1 MFAFHNN
8 QQYKINCV
16 TWGKDAH
23 ALFDYESEEIIK
35 NKFTLGKGGKI
46 FLDEEKGTTKY
57 EPDNQEDGFF
67 LTGGHSSS
75 SEGCLINFFN
85 EYGSHTRVTKKIK
98 DEYEY
103 NKENITEV
111 QNMIYYVISQKELKG
126 IKREYKSEYNYKPE
140 MSDIIRF
147 GRVQFVV
154 RSMKDKSI
162 NNNNEGNNNGFNKS
176 IFIPNDNSNL
186 KQNTN
191 NKNLTCELCEKKETD
206 HTSNPLIKI
215 CPCKKC
221 PLLHL
226 NCFKN
231 EYLKKEKTF
240 CYSNKDYMGGS
251 LKIVSLINFL
261 CPFCNEPYNPII
273 KINSNF
279 YNILPYSF
287 DKTLFHIVLESINFV
302 KDGIYCMMIIIFTFP
317 NKKEEFFLGRGHEA
331 TFKIS
336 DISISRVHAK
346 IYLKDENIVI
356 DDLGSKFGTLL
367 LARNSI
373 DVGEMIEKKMKIQ
386 IGRNVIWL
394 ESNENTNDS
403 DNNEE
408 KSNDNKD
415 KENNA

>member
-1 MFAFHNN
+1 MFAFQSN
-8 QQYKINCV
+8 QSYKINRV

-23 ALFDYESEEIIK
+23 ALFDYESEEIVK
-35 NKFTLGKGGKI
+35 NIFTLGRGGKI
-46 FLDEEKGTTKY
+46 FLDNEKGTTTY

-98 DEYEY
+98 DEYEF

-111 QNMIYYVISQKELKG
+111 QSMIYYVIAQKELKG

-140 MSDIIRF
+140 IYDIIRF
-147 GRVQFVV
+147 GRVQFIV
-154 RSMKDKSI
+154 RSMKDKSCSNDGESNDI
-162 NNNNEGNNNGFNKS
+162 KS
-176 IFIPNDNSNL
+176 IFLPNDNSNL
-186 KQNTN
+186 KQTLN
-191 NKNLTCELCEKKETD
+191 NKVLICELCEKKETD
-206 HTSNPLIKI
+206 NINNPIIKI

-221 PLLHL
+221 PLLHI

-231 EYLKKEKTF
+231 EYLKKDKMF
-240 CYSNKDYMGGS
+240 YYSNKDYMNGS

-261 CPFCNEPYNPII
+261 CPLCNEPYNPII
-273 KINSNF
+273 KINSRF

-287 DKTLFHIVLESINFV
+287 DKNIFHIVLESINFV
-302 KDGIYCMMIIIFTFP
+302 KDGVYCIMVIIFTFP

-394 ESNENTNDS
+394 DKDSSEKNDE
-403 DNNEE
+403 DNN
-408 KSNDNKD
+408 NKD
-415 KENNA
+415 KENNI

>member
-1 MFAFHNN
+1 MFAFQSN
-8 QQYKINCV
+8 QSYKINCV

-23 ALFDYESEEIIK
+23 ALFDYESEEIVK
-35 NKFTLGKGGKI
+35 NIFTLGRGGKI
-46 FLDEEKGTTKY
+46 FLDNEKGTTKY

-98 DEYEY
+98 DEYEF

-111 QNMIYYVISQKELKG
+111 QSMIYYVIAQKELKG
-126 IKREYKSEYNYKPE
+126 IKREYKSEYNFKPE
-140 MSDIIRF
+140 IYDIIRF
-147 GRVQFVV
+147 GRVQFIV
-154 RSMKDKSI
+154 RSMKDKSYS
-162 NNNNEGNNNGFNKS
+162 NDGEGNDNKS
-176 IFIPNDNSNL
+176 IFLPNDNSNL
-186 KQNTN
+186 KQSLN
-191 NKNLTCELCEKKETD
+191 NKVLICELCEKKETD
-206 HTSNPLIKI
+206 NINNPIIKI

-221 PLLHL
+221 PLLHI

-231 EYLKKEKTF
+231 EYLKKDKMF
-240 CYSNKDYMGGS
+240 YYSNKDYMNGS

-261 CPFCNEPYNPII
+261 CPLCNEPYNPII
-273 KINSNF
+273 KINSRF

-287 DKTLFHIVLESINFV
+287 DKNIFHIVLESINFV
-302 KDGIYCMMIIIFTFP
+302 KDGVYCIMVIIFTFP

-386 IGRNVIWL
+386 VGRNVIWL
-394 ESNENTNDS
+394 DKDSSEKNDE
-403 DNNEE
+403 DNN
-408 KSNDNKD
+408 NDKD
-415 KENNA
+415 KGNNI

>member
-1 MFAFHNN
+1 MFAFQSN
-8 QQYKINCV
+8 QSYKINCV

-23 ALFDYESEEIIK
+23 ALFDYESEEIVK
-35 NKFTLGKGGKI
+35 NIFTLGRGGKI
-46 FLDEEKGTTKY
+46 FLDNEKGTTKY

-98 DEYEY
+98 DEYEF

-111 QNMIYYVISQKELKG
+111 QSMIYYVIAQKELKG
-126 IKREYKSEYNYKPE
+126 IKREYKSEYNFKPE
-140 MSDIIRF
+140 IYDIIRF
-147 GRVQFVV
+147 GRVQFIV
-154 RSMKDKSI
+154 RSMKDKSYS
-162 NNNNEGNNNGFNKS
+162 NDGESNDNKS
-176 IFIPNDNSNL
+176 IFLPNDNSNL
-186 KQNTN
+186 KQSLN
-191 NKNLTCELCEKKETD
+191 NKILICELCEKKETD
-206 HTSNPLIKI
+206 NINNPIIKI

-221 PLLHL
+221 PLLHI

-231 EYLKKEKTF
+231 EYLKKDKMF
-240 CYSNKDYMGGS
+240 YYSNKDYMNGS

-261 CPFCNEPYNPII
+261 CPLCNEPYNPII
-273 KINSNF
+273 KINSRS

-287 DKTLFHIVLESINFV
+287 DKNIFHIVLESINFV
-302 KDGIYCMMIIIFTFP
+302 KDGVYCIMVIIFTFP

-386 IGRNVIWL
+386 VGRNVIWL
-394 ESNENTNDS
+394 DKDSSEKNDE
-403 DNNEE
+403 DNN
-408 KSNDNKD
+408 NDKD
-415 KENNA
+415 KGNNI

>member
-1 MFAFHNN
+1 MFAFQSN
-8 QQYKINCV
+8 QSYKINCV

-23 ALFDYESEEIIK
+23 ALFDYESEEIVK
-35 NKFTLGKGGKI
+35 NIFTLGRGGKI
-46 FLDEEKGTTKY
+46 FLDNEKGTTTY

-98 DEYEY
+98 DEYEF

-111 QNMIYYVISQKELKG
+111 QSMIYYVIAQKELKG

-140 MSDIIRF
+140 IYDIIRF
-147 GRVQFVV
+147 GRVQFIV
-154 RSMKDKSI
+154 RSMKDKSYSSDGESNDI
-162 NNNNEGNNNGFNKS
+162 KS
-176 IFIPNDNSNL
+176 IFLPNDNSNL
-186 KQNTN
+186 KQTLN
-191 NKNLTCELCEKKETD
+191 NKVLICELCEKKETD
-206 HTSNPLIKI
+206 NINNPIIKI

-221 PLLHL
+221 PLLHI

-231 EYLKKEKTF
+231 EYLKKDKMF
-240 CYSNKDYMGGS
+240 YYSNKDYMNGS

-261 CPFCNEPYNPII
+261 CPLCNEPYNPII
-273 KINSNF
+273 KINSRF

-287 DKTLFHIVLESINFV
+287 DKNIFHIVLESINFV
-302 KDGIYCMMIIIFTFP
+302 KDGVYCIMVIIFTFP
-317 NKKEEFFLGRGHEA
+317 NKKEEFFLGRGHES

-373 DVGEMIEKKMKIQ
+373 YVGEMIEKKMKIQ

-394 ESNENTNDS
+394 DKDSSEKNEE
-403 DNNEE
+403 DNN
-408 KSNDNKD
+408 NKD
-415 KENNA
+415 KENNI

>member
-1 MFAFHNN
+1 MFAFQSN
-8 QQYKINCV
+8 QSYKINCV

-23 ALFDYESEEIIK
+23 ALFDYESEEIVK
-35 NKFTLGKGGKI
+35 NIFTLGRGGKI
-46 FLDEEKGTTKY
+46 FLDNEKGTTTY

-98 DEYEY
+98 DEYEF

-111 QNMIYYVISQKELKG
+111 QSMIYYVIAQKELKG

-140 MSDIIRF
+140 IYDIIRF
-147 GRVQFVV
+147 GRVQFIV
-154 RSMKDKSI
+154 RSMKDKSYS
-162 NNNNEGNNNGFNKS
+162 NDGESNDNKS
-176 IFIPNDNSNL
+176 IFLPNDNSNL
-186 KQNTN
+186 KQSLN
-191 NKNLTCELCEKKETD
+191 NKILICELCEKKETD
-206 HTSNPLIKI
+206 NINNPIIKI

-221 PLLHL
+221 PLLHI

-231 EYLKKEKTF
+231 EYLKKDKMF
-240 CYSNKDYMGGS
+240 YYSNKDYMNGS

-261 CPFCNEPYNPII
+261 CPLCNEPYNPII
-273 KINSNF
+273 KINSRF

-287 DKTLFHIVLESINFV
+287 DKNIFHIVLESINFV
-302 KDGIYCMMIIIFTFP
+302 KDGVYCIMVIIFTFP

-394 ESNENTNDS
+394 DKDSSEKNEE
-403 DNNEE
+403 DNN
-408 KSNDNKD
+408 NKD
-415 KENNA
+415 KENNI

>member
-1 MFAFHNN
+1 MFAF
-8 QQYKINCV
+8 QSKQSYKIHCI

-23 ALFDYESEEIIK
+23 ALFDYESEEIVK
-35 NKFTLGKGGKI
+35 NIYTLGKGGKI
-46 FLDEEKGTTKY
+46 FLDNEKGTTTY

-67 LTGGHSSS
+67 LTGGHTSS

-85 EYGSHTRVTKKIK
+85 EYGSHCCVTKKIK
-98 DEYEY
+98 EEYEY

-111 QNMIYYVISQKELKG
+111 QNMIYYVVSQKELKG
-126 IKREYKSEYNYKPE
+126 IKREYKSGYDYKPE
-140 MSDIIRF
+140 INDIIRF
-147 GRVQFVV
+147 GRVQFIV
-154 RSMKDKSI
+154 RSMKDKSVDNDE
-162 NNNNEGNNNGFNKS
+162 NNNYFDKS
-176 IFIPNDNSNL
+176 IFLPNDNSNL
-186 KQNTN
+186 KQNLN
-191 NKNLTCELCEKKETD
+191 NKILICELCEKKETD
-206 HTSNPLIKI
+206 NVANPIIKI

-231 EYLKKEKTF
+231 EYVKKDKMF
-240 CYSNKDYMGGS
+240 CYSNKDFMSGS
-251 LKIVSLINFL
+251 LKIVSIINFL
-261 CPFCNEPYNPII
+261 CPLCNEPYNPII
-273 KINSNF
+273 KINSRF

-287 DKTLFHIVLESINFV
+287 DKNIFHIILESINFV
-302 KDGIYCMMIIIFTFP
+302 KDGIYCVMIIIFTFP

-346 IYLKDENIVI
+346 VYLKEENIII

-386 IGRNVIWL
+386 IGRNVLWVDDS
-394 ESNENTNDS
+394 EGNNKENT
-403 DNNEE
+403 EE
-408 KSNDNKD
+408 KDEDKKD
-415 KENNA
+415 

>member
-1 MFAFHNN
+1 MFAFQSN
-8 QQYKINCV
+8 QSYKINCV

-23 ALFDYESEEIIK
+23 ALFDYESEEIVK
-35 NKFTLGKGGKI
+35 NIFTLGRGGKI
-46 FLDEEKGTTKY
+46 FLDNEKGTTTY

-98 DEYEY
+98 DEYEF

-111 QNMIYYVISQKELKG
+111 QSMIYYVIAQKELKG

-140 MSDIIRF
+140 IYDIIRF
-147 GRVQFVV
+147 GRVQFIV
-154 RSMKDKSI
+154 RSLKDKSY
-162 NNNNEGNNNGFNKS
+162 NNDGESNDIKS
-176 IFIPNDNSNL
+176 IFLPNDNSNL
-186 KQNTN
+186 KQSLN
-191 NKNLTCELCEKKETD
+191 NKVLICELCEKKETD
-206 HTSNPLIKI
+206 NINNPIIKI

-221 PLLHL
+221 PLLHI

-231 EYLKKEKTF
+231 EYLKKDKMF
-240 CYSNKDYMGGS
+240 YYSNKDYMNGS

-261 CPFCNEPYNPII
+261 CPLCNEPYNPII
-273 KINSNF
+273 KINSRF

-287 DKTLFHIVLESINFV
+287 DKNIFHIVLESINFV
-302 KDGIYCMMIIIFTFP
+302 KDGVYCIMVIIFTFP

-394 ESNENTNDS
+394 DKDSSEKNDE
-403 DNNEE
+403 DNN
-408 KSNDNKD
+408 NKD
-415 KENNA
+415 KENII

>member
-1 MFAFHNN
+1 MFAFQSN
-8 QQYKINCV
+8 QSYKINCV

-23 ALFDYESEEIIK
+23 ALFDYESEEIVK
-35 NKFTLGKGGKI
+35 NIFTLGRGGKI
-46 FLDEEKGTTKY
+46 FLDNEKGTTTY

-98 DEYEY
+98 DEYEF

-111 QNMIYYVISQKELKG
+111 QSMIYYVIAQKELKG

-140 MSDIIRF
+140 IYDIIRF
-147 GRVQFVV
+147 GRVQFIV
-154 RSMKDKSI
+154 RSLKDKSCSNDGESNDI
-162 NNNNEGNNNGFNKS
+162 KS
-176 IFIPNDNSNL
+176 IFLPNDNSNL
-186 KQNTN
+186 KQSLN
-191 NKNLTCELCEKKETD
+191 NKILICELCEKKETD
-206 HTSNPLIKI
+206 NINNPIIKI

-221 PLLHL
+221 PLLHI

-231 EYLKKEKTF
+231 EYLKKDKMF
-240 CYSNKDYMGGS
+240 YYSNKDYMNGS

-261 CPFCNEPYNPII
+261 CPLCNEPYNPII
-273 KINSNF
+273 KINSRF

-287 DKTLFHIVLESINFV
+287 DKNIFHIVLESINFV
-302 KDGIYCMMIIIFTFP
+302 KDGVYCIMVIIFTFP

-373 DVGEMIEKKMKIQ
+373 DVGEMIEKKMKVQ

-394 ESNENTNDS
+394 DKDSSEKNEE
-403 DNNEE
+403 DNNNN
-408 KSNDNKD
+408 SKD
-415 KENNA
+415 KENNI

>member
-1 MFAFHNN
+1 MFAFQSN
-8 QQYKINCV
+8 QSYKINCV

-23 ALFDYESEEIIK
+23 ALFDYESEEIVK
-35 NKFTLGKGGKI
+35 NIFTLGRGGKI
-46 FLDEEKGTTKY
+46 FLDNEKGTTTY

-98 DEYEY
+98 DEYEF

-111 QNMIYYVISQKELKG
+111 QSMIYYVIAQKELKG

-140 MSDIIRF
+140 IYDIIRF
-147 GRVQFVV
+147 GRVQFIV
-154 RSMKDKSI
+154 RSIKDKSCSNDGESNDI
-162 NNNNEGNNNGFNKS
+162 KS
-176 IFIPNDNSNL
+176 IFLPNDNSNL
-186 KQNTN
+186 KQTLN
-191 NKNLTCELCEKKETD
+191 NKVLICELCEKKETD
-206 HTSNPLIKI
+206 NINNPIIKI

-221 PLLHL
+221 PLLHI

-231 EYLKKEKTF
+231 EYLKKDKMF
-240 CYSNKDYMGGS
+240 YYSNKDYMNGS

-261 CPFCNEPYNPII
+261 CPLCNEPYNPII
-273 KINSNF
+273 KINSRF

-287 DKTLFHIVLESINFV
+287 DKNIFHIVLESINFV
-302 KDGIYCMMIIIFTFP
+302 KDGVYCIMVIIFTFP

-394 ESNENTNDS
+394 DKDSSEKNEE
-403 DNNEE
+403 DNNNKE
-408 KSNDNKD
+408 KDN
-415 KENNA
+415 NI

>member
-1 MFAFHNN
+1 MFAFQSN
-8 QQYKINCV
+8 QSYKINCV

-23 ALFDYESEEIIK
+23 ALFDYESEEIVK
-35 NKFTLGKGGKI
+35 NIFTLGRGGKI
-46 FLDEEKGTTKY
+46 FLDNEKGTTTY

-98 DEYEY
+98 DEYEF

-111 QNMIYYVISQKELKG
+111 QSMIYYVIAQKELKG

-140 MSDIIRF
+140 IYDIIRF
-147 GRVQFVV
+147 GRVQFIV
-154 RSMKDKSI
+154 RSMKDKSY
-162 NNNNEGNNNGFNKS
+162 NNDGESNDIKS
-176 IFIPNDNSNL
+176 IFLPNDNSNL
-186 KQNTN
+186 KQTLN
-191 NKNLTCELCEKKETD
+191 NKVLICELCEKKETD
-206 HTSNPLIKI
+206 NINNPIIKI

-221 PLLHL
+221 PLLHI

-231 EYLKKEKTF
+231 EYLKKDKMF
-240 CYSNKDYMGGS
+240 YYSNKDYMNGS

-261 CPFCNEPYNPII
+261 CPLCNEPYNPII
-273 KINSNF
+273 KINSRF

-287 DKTLFHIVLESINFV
+287 DKNIFHIVLESINFV
-302 KDGIYCMMIIIFTFP
+302 KDGVYCIMVIIFTFP

-394 ESNENTNDS
+394 DKDSSEKNDE
-403 DNNEE
+403 DNN
-408 KSNDNKD
+408 DKD
-415 KENNA
+415 KENNI

>member
-1 MFAFHNN
+1 MFAFQSN
-8 QQYKINCV
+8 QSYKINCV

-23 ALFDYESEEIIK
+23 ALFDYESEEIVK
-35 NKFTLGKGGKI
+35 NIFTLGRGGKI
-46 FLDEEKGTTKY
+46 FLDNEKGTTKY

-98 DEYEY
+98 DEYEF

-111 QNMIYYVISQKELKG
+111 QSMIYYVIAQKELKG
-126 IKREYKSEYNYKPE
+126 IKREYKSEYNFKPE
-140 MSDIIRF
+140 IYDIIRF
-147 GRVQFVV
+147 GRVQFIV
-154 RSMKDKSI
+154 RSMKDKSYS
-162 NNNNEGNNNGFNKS
+162 NDGEGNDNKS
-176 IFIPNDNSNL
+176 IFLPNDNSNL
-186 KQNTN
+186 KQSLN
-191 NKNLTCELCEKKETD
+191 NKVLICELCEKKETD
-206 HTSNPLIKI
+206 NINNPIIKI

-221 PLLHL
+221 PLLHI

-231 EYLKKEKTF
+231 EYLKKDKMF
-240 CYSNKDYMGGS
+240 YYSNKDYMNGS

-261 CPFCNEPYNPII
+261 CPLCNEPYNPII
-273 KINSNF
+273 KINSRS

-287 DKTLFHIVLESINFV
+287 DKNIFHIVLESINFV
-302 KDGIYCMMIIIFTFP
+302 KDGVYCIMVIIFTFP

-386 IGRNVIWL
+386 VGRNVIWL
-394 ESNENTNDS
+394 DKDSSEKNDE
-403 DNNEE
+403 DNN
-408 KSNDNKD
+408 NDKD
-415 KENNA
+415 KGNNI

>member
-1 MFAFHNN
+1 MFAFQSN
-8 QQYKINCV
+8 QSCKINCV

-23 ALFDYESEEIIK
+23 ALFDYESEEIVK
-35 NKFTLGKGGKI
+35 NIFTLGRGGKI
-46 FLDEEKGTTKY
+46 FLDNEKGTTTY

-98 DEYEY
+98 DEYEF

-111 QNMIYYVISQKELKG
+111 QSMIYYVIAQKELKG

-140 MSDIIRF
+140 IYDIIRF
-147 GRVQFVV
+147 GRVQFIV
-154 RSMKDKSI
+154 RSMKDKSC
-162 NNNNEGNNNGFNKS
+162 NNDGESNDNKS
-176 IFIPNDNSNL
+176 IFLPNDNSNL
-186 KQNTN
+186 KQSLN
-191 NKNLTCELCEKKETD
+191 NKILICELCEKKETD
-206 HTSNPLIKI
+206 NINNPIIKI

-221 PLLHL
+221 PLLHI

-231 EYLKKEKTF
+231 EYLKKDKMF
-240 CYSNKDYMGGS
+240 YYSNKDYMNGS

-261 CPFCNEPYNPII
+261 CPLCNEPYNPII
-273 KINSNF
+273 KINSRF

-287 DKTLFHIVLESINFV
+287 DKNIFHIVLESINFV
-302 KDGIYCMMIIIFTFP
+302 KDGVYCIMVIIFTFP

-394 ESNENTNDS
+394 DKDSSEKNEE
-403 DNNEE
+403 DNN
-408 KSNDNKD
+408 NKD
-415 KENNA
+415 KENNI

>member
-1 MFAFHNN
+1 MFAFQSN
-8 QQYKINCV
+8 QSYKINCV

-23 ALFDYESEEIIK
+23 ALFDYESEEIVK
-35 NKFTLGKGGKI
+35 NIFTLGRGGKI
-46 FLDEEKGTTKY
+46 FLDNEKGTTTY

-98 DEYEY
+98 DEYEF

-111 QNMIYYVISQKELKG
+111 QSMIYYVIAQKELKG

-140 MSDIIRF
+140 IYDIIRF
-147 GRVQFVV
+147 GRVQFIV
-154 RSMKDKSI
+154 RSMKDKSYSNDGESNDI
-162 NNNNEGNNNGFNKS
+162 KS
-176 IFIPNDNSNL
+176 IFLPNDNSNL
-186 KQNTN
+186 KQTLN
-191 NKNLTCELCEKKETD
+191 NKVLICELCEKKETD
-206 HTSNPLIKI
+206 NINNPIIKI

-221 PLLHL
+221 PLLHI

-231 EYLKKEKTF
+231 EYLKKDKMF
-240 CYSNKDYMGGS
+240 YYSNKDYMNGS

-261 CPFCNEPYNPII
+261 CPLCNEPYNPII
-273 KINSNF
+273 KINSRF

-287 DKTLFHIVLESINFV
+287 DKNIFHIVLESINFV
-302 KDGIYCMMIIIFTFP
+302 KDGVYCIMVIIFTFP

-394 ESNENTNDS
+394 DKDSSEKNDE
-403 DNNEE
+403 DNN
-408 KSNDNKD
+408 NDKD
-415 KENNA
+415 KENNI

>member
-1 MFAFHNN
+1 MFAFQSN
-8 QQYKINCV
+8 QSYKINCV

-23 ALFDYESEEIIK
+23 ALFDYESEEIVK
-35 NKFTLGKGGKI
+35 NIFTLGRGGKI
-46 FLDEEKGTTKY
+46 FLDNEKGTTTY

-98 DEYEY
+98 DEYEF

-111 QNMIYYVISQKELKG
+111 QSMIYYVIAQKELKG

-140 MSDIIRF
+140 IYDIIRF
-147 GRVQFVV
+147 GRVQFIV
-154 RSMKDKSI
+154 RSIKDKSCSNDGESNDI
-162 NNNNEGNNNGFNKS
+162 KS
-176 IFIPNDNSNL
+176 IFLPNDNSNL
-186 KQNTN
+186 KQTLN
-191 NKNLTCELCEKKETD
+191 NKVLICELCEKKETD
-206 HTSNPLIKI
+206 NINNPIIKI

-221 PLLHL
+221 PLLHI

-231 EYLKKEKTF
+231 EYLKKDKMF
-240 CYSNKDYMGGS
+240 YYSNKDYMNGS

-261 CPFCNEPYNPII
+261 CPLCNEPYNPII
-273 KINSNF
+273 KINSRF

-287 DKTLFHIVLESINFV
+287 DKNIFHIVLESINFV
-302 KDGIYCMMIIIFTFP
+302 KDGVYCIMVIIFTFP

-394 ESNENTNDS
+394 DKDSSEKNDE
-403 DNNEE
+403 DNN
-408 KSNDNKD
+408 DKD
-415 KENNA
+415 KENNI

>member
-1 MFAFHNN
+1 MFAFQSN
-8 QQYKINCV
+8 QSYKINCV

-23 ALFDYESEEIIK
+23 ALFDYESEEIVK
-35 NKFTLGKGGKI
+35 NTFTLGRGGKI
-46 FLDEEKGTTKY
+46 FLDNEKGTTTY

-98 DEYEY
+98 DEYEF

-111 QNMIYYVISQKELKG
+111 QNMIYYVITQKELKG

-140 MSDIIRF
+140 IYDIIRF
-147 GRVQFVV
+147 GRVQFIV
-154 RSMKDKSI
+154 RSMKDKSYS
-162 NNNNEGNNNGFNKS
+162 NNDGDNNDNKS
-176 IFIPNDNSNL
+176 IFLPNDNSNL
-186 KQNTN
+186 KKTLN
-191 NKNLTCELCEKKETD
+191 NKVLICELCEKKETD
-206 HTSNPLIKI
+206 NINNPIIKI

-221 PLLHL
+221 PLLHI

-231 EYLKKEKTF
+231 EYLKKDKMF
-240 CYSNKDYMGGS
+240 CYSNKDYMSGS

-261 CPFCNEPYNPII
+261 CPLCNEPYNPII
-273 KINSNF
+273 KINSRF

-287 DKTLFHIVLESINFV
+287 DKNIFHIVLESINFV
-302 KDGIYCMMIIIFTFP
+302 KDGIYCIMVIIFTFP

-346 IYLKDENIVI
+346 VYLKDENIVI

-394 ESNENTNDS
+394 DKDNSQNNDTND
-403 DNNEE
+403 DN
-408 KSNDNKD
+408 NKD
-415 KENNA
+415 KENNI

>member
-1 MFAFHNN
+1 MFAFQSN
-8 QQYKINCV
+8 QSYKINCV

-23 ALFDYESEEIIK
+23 ALFDYESEEIVK
-35 NKFTLGKGGKI
+35 NIFTLGRGGKI
-46 FLDEEKGTTKY
+46 FLDNEKGTTTY

-98 DEYEY
+98 DEYEF

-111 QNMIYYVISQKELKG
+111 QSMIYYVIAQKELKG

-140 MSDIIRF
+140 IYDIIRF
-147 GRVQFVV
+147 GRVQFIV
-154 RSMKDKSI
+154 RSIKDKSCSNDGESNDI
-162 NNNNEGNNNGFNKS
+162 KS
-176 IFIPNDNSNL
+176 IFLPNDNSNL
-186 KQNTN
+186 KQTLN
-191 NKNLTCELCEKKETD
+191 NKVLICELCEKKETD
-206 HTSNPLIKI
+206 NINNPIIKI

-221 PLLHL
+221 PLLHI

-231 EYLKKEKTF
+231 EYLKKDKMF
-240 CYSNKDYMGGS
+240 YYSNKDYMNGS

-261 CPFCNEPYNPII
+261 CPLCNEPYNPII
-273 KINSNF
+273 KINSRF

-287 DKTLFHIVLESINFV
+287 DKNIFHIVLESINFV
-302 KDGIYCMMIIIFTFP
+302 KDGVYCIMVIIFTFP

-394 ESNENTNDS
+394 DKDSSEKNEE
-403 DNNEE
+403 DNNN
-408 KSNDNKD
+408 SKD
-415 KENNA
+415 KENNI

>member
-1 MFAFHNN
+1 MFAFQSN
-8 QQYKINCV
+8 QSYKINCV

-23 ALFDYESEEIIK
+23 ALFDYESEEIVK
-35 NKFTLGKGGKI
+35 NIFTLGRGGKI
-46 FLDEEKGTTKY
+46 FLDNEKGTTTY

-98 DEYEY
+98 DEYEF

-111 QNMIYYVISQKELKG
+111 QSMIYYVIAQKELKG

-140 MSDIIRF
+140 IYDIIRF
-147 GRVQFVV
+147 GRVQFIV
-154 RSMKDKSI
+154 RSIKDKSYSNDGESNDI
-162 NNNNEGNNNGFNKS
+162 KS
-176 IFIPNDNSNL
+176 IFLPNDNSNL
-186 KQNTN
+186 KQTLN
-191 NKNLTCELCEKKETD
+191 NKVLICELCEKKETD
-206 HTSNPLIKI
+206 NINNPIIKI

-221 PLLHL
+221 PLLHI

-231 EYLKKEKTF
+231 EYLKKDKMF
-240 CYSNKDYMGGS
+240 YYSNKDYMNGS

-261 CPFCNEPYNPII
+261 CPLCNEPYNPII
-273 KINSNF
+273 KINSRF

-287 DKTLFHIVLESINFV
+287 DKNIFHIILESINFV
-302 KDGIYCMMIIIFTFP
+302 KDGVYCIMVIIFTFP

-394 ESNENTNDS
+394 DKDSSEKNEE
-403 DNNEE
+403 DNN
-408 KSNDNKD
+408 NNKD
-415 KENNA
+415 KENNI

>member
-1 MFAFHNN
+1 MFAFQSN
-8 QQYKINCV
+8 QSYKINCV

-23 ALFDYESEEIIK
+23 ALFDYESEEIVK
-35 NKFTLGKGGKI
+35 NIFTLGRGGKI
-46 FLDEEKGTTKY
+46 FLDNEKGTTTY

-98 DEYEY
+98 DEYEF

-111 QNMIYYVISQKELKG
+111 QSMIYYVIAQKELKG

-140 MSDIIRF
+140 IYDIIRF
-147 GRVQFVV
+147 GRVQFIV
-154 RSMKDKSI
+154 RSMKDKSYS
-162 NNNNEGNNNGFNKS
+162 NDGESNDNKS
-176 IFIPNDNSNL
+176 IFLPNDNSNL
-186 KQNTN
+186 KQSLN
-191 NKNLTCELCEKKETD
+191 NKILICELCEKKETD
-206 HTSNPLIKI
+206 NINNPIIKI

-221 PLLHL
+221 PLLHI

-231 EYLKKEKTF
+231 EYLKKDKMF
-240 CYSNKDYMGGS
+240 CYSNKDYMNGS

-261 CPFCNEPYNPII
+261 CPLCNEPYNPII
-273 KINSNF
+273 KINSRF

-287 DKTLFHIVLESINFV
+287 DKNIFHIVLESINFV
-302 KDGIYCMMIIIFTFP
+302 KDGVYCIMVIIFTFP

-394 ESNENTNDS
+394 DKDSSEKNEE
-403 DNNEE
+403 DNN
-408 KSNDNKD
+408 NKD
-415 KENNA
+415 KENNI

>member
-1 MFAFHNN
+1 MFAFQSN
-8 QQYKINCV
+8 QSYKINCV

-23 ALFDYESEEIIK
+23 ALFDYESEEIVK
-35 NKFTLGKGGKI
+35 NIFTLGRGGKI
-46 FLDEEKGTTKY
+46 FLDNEKGTTTY

-98 DEYEY
+98 DEYEF

-111 QNMIYYVISQKELKG
+111 QSMIYYVIAQKELKG

-140 MSDIIRF
+140 IYDIIRF
-147 GRVQFVV
+147 GRVQFIV
-154 RSMKDKSI
+154 RSLKDKSCSNDGESNDI
-162 NNNNEGNNNGFNKS
+162 KS
-176 IFIPNDNSNL
+176 IFLPNDNSNL
-186 KQNTN
+186 KQTLN
-191 NKNLTCELCEKKETD
+191 NKVLICELCEKKETD
-206 HTSNPLIKI
+206 NINNPIIKI

-221 PLLHL
+221 PLLHI

-231 EYLKKEKTF
+231 EYLKKDKMF
-240 CYSNKDYMGGS
+240 YYSNKDYMNGS

-261 CPFCNEPYNPII
+261 CPLCNEPYNPII
-273 KINSNF
+273 KINSRF

-287 DKTLFHIVLESINFV
+287 DKNIFHIVLESINFV
-302 KDGIYCMMIIIFTFP
+302 KDGVYCIMVIIFTFP

-394 ESNENTNDS
+394 DKGSSEKNEE
-403 DNNEE
+403 DNNNN
-408 KSNDNKD
+408 SKD
-415 KENNA
+415 KENNI

>member
-1 MFAFHNN
+1 MFAFQSN
-8 QQYKINCV
+8 QSCKINCV

-23 ALFDYESEEIIK
+23 ALFDYESEEITKDIY
-35 NKFTLGKGGKI
+35 TLGKGGKI
-46 FLDEEKGTTKY
+46 FLDQEKGTTKY
-57 EPDNQEDGFF
+57 EPDNHEEGFF

-111 QNMIYYVISQKELKG
+111 QNMIYYVIEQKELKG
-126 IKREYKSEYNYKPE
+126 IKREYKSEYEYKPQIN
-140 MSDIIRF
+140 DIIRF

-154 RSMKDKSI
+154 RSMKDKSVS
-162 NNNNEGNNNGFNKS
+162 NNNNEDNNNKPVFL
-176 IFIPNDNSNL
+176 PNDNSNL
-186 KQNTN
+186 KTSGN
-191 NKNLTCELCEKKETD
+191 NKALICELCEKKETD
-206 HTSNPLIKI
+206 SINNPIIKI

-221 PLLHL
+221 PLLHIK
-226 NCFKN
+226 CFKN
-231 EYLKKEKTF
+231 EYIKKDKMF
-240 CYSNKDYMGGS
+240 CYSNKDYMSGS

-261 CPFCNEPYNPII
+261 CPLCNEPYNPII
-273 KINSNF
+273 KINSRF

-287 DKTLFHIVLESINFV
+287 DKNIFHIVLESINFV
-302 KDGIYCMMIIIFTFP
+302 KDGIYCIMVIIFTFP

-331 TFKIS
+331 SFKIS
-336 DISISRVHAK
+336 DISISRIHAK

-394 ESNENTNDS
+394 DKDNNQNNDTND
-403 DNNEE
+403 DN
-408 KSNDNKD
+408 NKD
-415 KENNA
+415 KENNI

>member
-1 MFAFHNN
+1 MFAFQSN
-8 QQYKINCV
+8 QSYKINCV

-23 ALFDYESEEIIK
+23 ALFDYESEEIVK
-35 NKFTLGKGGKI
+35 NIFTLGRGGKI
-46 FLDEEKGTTKY
+46 FLDNEKGTTTY

-98 DEYEY
+98 DEYEF

-111 QNMIYYVISQKELKG
+111 QSMIYYVIAQKELKG

-140 MSDIIRF
+140 IYDIIRF
-147 GRVQFVV
+147 GRVQFIV
-154 RSMKDKSI
+154 RSLKDKSCSNDGESNDI
-162 NNNNEGNNNGFNKS
+162 KS
-176 IFIPNDNSNL
+176 IFLPNDNSNL
-186 KQNTN
+186 KQTLN
-191 NKNLTCELCEKKETD
+191 NKVLICELCEKKETD
-206 HTSNPLIKI
+206 NINNPIIKI

-221 PLLHL
+221 PLLHI

-231 EYLKKEKTF
+231 EYLKKDKMF
-240 CYSNKDYMGGS
+240 YYSNKDYMNGS

-261 CPFCNEPYNPII
+261 CPLCNEPYNPII
-273 KINSNF
+273 KINSRF

-287 DKTLFHIVLESINFV
+287 DKNIFHIVLESINFV
-302 KDGIYCMMIIIFTFP
+302 KDGVYCIMVIIFTFP

-394 ESNENTNDS
+394 DKDSSEKNDE
-403 DNNEE
+403 DNN
-408 KSNDNKD
+408 DKD
-415 KENNA
+415 KENNI